1 MHLLVVSECD
11 IYACI
16 VVYNVGQV
24 ISLSAVKMPLSNGR
38 MASLFLTHFII
49 SCLLM
54 YALNHKEVLKRSFTP
69 IAVDENAFKP
79 DTVANYS
86 VGVPTWS
93 TKKELKI

>member
-1 MHLLVVSECD
+1 
-11 IYACI
+11 
-16 VVYNVGQV
+16 
-24 ISLSAVKMPLSNGR
+24 
-38 MASLFLTHFII
+38 
-49 SCLLM
+49 M